1 MKQPW
6 AWMSWLIAVL
16 VILSITRNP
25 LYLVLILMCI
35 LFVGISL
42 RQAGAEIIRP
52 FSLWKL
58 AGWIILLATLFNGL
72 TSHYGATILFTIP
85 GRVPLLSG
93 NVTCEAL
100 LYGATNGLV
109 LSGMLASFSVLNLAL
124 SVHDLV
130 SLIPRAFF
138 PMAVVTSIAV
148 SYLPTTLR
156 QFKLIRE
163 AQAVRG
169 HQMRTIRDWLPLLM
183 PLLVGGLEHAM
194 QLAEAMTARGFAS
207 AKAPSGKYQ
216 AIPRLAMLVGV
227 LLVALGWIAQLA
239 GVGVVGQALI
249 ITGAVFIF
257 GGIWYTG
264 KTSPRTAYHRQAW
277 AWQDWLALVIS
288 LVVLLACVLP
298 LAVIDGQVLGYE
310 PYPALSLPPFSPL
323 LGIIMLGLLT
333 PGILSIKIRPETR
346 LNADG
351 IKERHHAGSRV

>member
-6 AWMSWLIAVL
+6 AWMGWLVTVL

-25 LYLVLILMCI
+25 LYLVLILLCVM
-35 LFVGISL
+35 LVGISL
-42 RQAGAEIIRP
+42 RQSGAELFGP
-52 FSLWKL
+52 YSLWKL

-72 TSHYGATILFTIP
+72 TSHYGATVLFTIP
-85 GRVPLLSG
+85 GNVPLLSG

-100 LYGATNGLV
+100 VYGATNGLV

-124 SVHDLV
+124 PVRDLI

-169 HQMRTIRDWLPLLM
+169 HQVRSIRDWLPLLM

-194 QLAEAMTARGFAS
+194 QLAEAMTARGFAGG
-207 AKAPSGKYQ
+207 KAPSARLQ
-216 AIPRLAMLVGV
+216 TLPRLAMLVGV
-227 LLVALGWIAQLA
+227 LLVALGWITQLA
-239 GVGVVGQALI
+239 GAGVSGLASIL
-249 ITGAVFIF
+249 TGALLVL
-257 GGIWYTG
+257 GGLWFLG
-264 KTSPRTAYHRQAW
+264 MASPRTTYHRRPW
-277 AWQDWLALVIS
+277 GWPDWLALAIS

-298 LAVIDGQVLGYE
+298 LAGLDGQVLEYE

-323 LGIIMLGLLT
+323 LGIIMLGLLA
-333 PGILSIKIRPETR
+333 PGFMSIKVSAGTGM
-346 LNADG
+346 NMDG
-351 IKERHHAGSRV
+351 LKEGHHAGSGV